1 MTAPPGRDSIRT
13 ITLDFASSFSG
24 WPVDEKKLLLGGG
37 LELDTPYGVFHVPN
51 ISSHNE
57 DDIGA

>member
-1 MTAPPGRDSIRT
+1 
-13 ITLDFASSFSG
+13 
-24 WPVDEKKLLLGGG
+24 VDEKKLLLGGG